1 MSLPVS
7 SEITCGYC
15 GHTKTFMDWAST
27 NSFGSPDLDTRPAG
41 DYRTAI
47 NQILVKRCENCGYCN
62 ADIEKCPDNIDSIIN
77 STEYQNQLN
86 NDLFPVKANEFL
98 CKSIILESNKEIENA
113 AWTALHAAWNCDDN
127 EKYVQSK
134 KCRNRAIEL
143 FELAN
148 NASVLSFE
156 KLGELSLLFIDLYR
170 RTEQFDKA
178 EKLCSLRLTQENDDL
193 FSQILTFQN
202 HLISQQEVKAY
213 KIDDATKYFEE
224 NQAEDEIEEDYHDD
238 FDYSEPDYYDEPDYE
253 RDYFDAMTDGQLGDY
268 DDFRDGGGNI
278 DDIDTWAR
286 G

>member
-7 SEITCGYC
+7 REIICGFC
-15 GHTKTFMDWAST
+15 GHTKNFMDWAST

-41 DYRTAI
+41 NYRTAI

-86 NDLFPVKANEFL
+86 SDLFPEKANEFL
-98 CKSIILESNKEIENA
+98 CKSIILESNQEIENA

-127 EKYVQSK
+127 ERYVQSK
-134 KCRNRAIEL
+134 KCRIRAIEL

-148 NASVLSFE
+148 NAFSLSFK
-156 KLGELSLLFIDLYR
+156 KLGELSLLLIDLYR

-178 EKLCSLRLTQENDDL
+178 EKLYSLRLTKEEDYL
-193 FSQILTFQN
+193 FKQILTFQN
-202 HLISQQEVKAY
+202 HLISIQEVKAF
-213 KIDDATKYFEE
+213 KIEDATKYFEE
-224 NQAEDEIEEDYHDD
+224 NSAEEDIEDECQDE
-238 FDYSEPDYYDEPDYE
+238 FDYSESDYHDEPDYE
-253 RDYFDAMTDGQLGDY
+253 RDYFNAMTDGQLGDY

-278 DDIDTWAR
+278 DYIDTWAR